1 LEKLEIPKTY
11 DDINENSEE
20 EKAKLRIIDLNE
32 LAHKELLLS
41 IDEKRNSRKTTLK
54 MING

>member
-1 LEKLEIPKTY
+1 LEKIEIPKTY

-20 EKAKLRIIDLNE
+20 EKAKLRIIDLTE

-41 IDEKRNSRKTTLK
+41 IDERRNSRKTTFK